1 MAAARTCRNASPG
14 GFLCARTPARYVIR
28 RIFPCLI
35 AQIVC
40 SVHTNIANV
49 SDILEIAIGG
59 ICIKAYQTVRVG
71 DVMVRGAYNEQEELI

>member
-1 MAAARTCRNASPG
+1 M
-14 GFLCARTPARYVIR
+14 
-28 RIFPCLI
+28 
-35 AQIVC
+35 C